1 LHPEISLGNFV
12 KNETQKWLLALV
24 IFFGFDLSK
33 TSEEKQLQFHLLR
46 VDLMQASG
54 DKSRPS
60 IAANLLAVSQAHAA
74 ARLSQRQLA

>member
-1 LHPEISLGNFV
+1 
-12 KNETQKWLLALV
+12 
-24 IFFGFDLSK
+24 
-33 TSEEKQLQFHLLR
+33 LQFHLLR